1 MPKEGAHINN
11 LKDALPAEQISLNV
25 NAEHWRN
32 AIREAG
38 NLLLHAGAITS
49 EYIDAMIQTAN
60 ELGPYIVIAKGIAMP
75 HASPNTGVKRTALS
89 LVKLATPVEFGNPD
103 NDPVEIVIGLA
114 AIDGKTH
121 VNTMRA
127 LAELMIDKE
136 RMARLFRAQTK
147 NEIMEILTQE

>member
-1 MPKEGAHINN
+1 MPRKGAYIDN
-11 LKDALPAEQISLNV
+11 LKEALPAEQISLNV
-25 NAEHWRN
+25 KADNWQE

-38 NLLLHAGAITS
+38 DLLLNAGAIS
-49 EYIDAMIQTAN
+49 REYIDAMIQTAN

-75 HASPNTGVKRTALS
+75 HASPEAGVKRTALS

-114 AIDGKTH
+114 AMDGKTH

-136 RMARLFRAQTK
+136 RMARLFKAQTK
-147 NEIMEILTQE
+147 KDILDVIA

>member
-1 MPKEGAHINN
+1 
-11 LKDALPAEQISLNV
+11 
-25 NAEHWRN
+25 
-32 AIREAG
+32 
-38 NLLLHAGAITS
+38 
-49 EYIDAMIQTAN
+49 
-60 ELGPYIVIAKGIAMP
+60 MP
-75 HASPNTGVKRTALS
+75 HASPNAGVKRTALS